1 MFSLLTDGRTF
12 LEVSVAI
19 GSPTNNVRETLL
31 RRGRSETLFF
41 SVHQATH
48 EKKKRKNFIW
58 RTERWKIRAAEENRN
73 WKKKAQKHCITRIQT
88 QRRIQKMSNCNN
100 NHCLC

>member
-19 GSPTNNVRETLL
+19 GSPTNNVRETLW

-48 EKKKRKNFIW
+48 EKKKK
-58 RTERWKIRAAEENRN
+58 KILFGGQKGGKSELQKKIETG
-73 WKKKAQKHCITRIQT
+73 KKKHKNIV
-88 QRRIQKMSNCNN
+88 
-100 NHCLC
+100 

>member
-48 EKKKRKNFIW
+48 EKKKK
-58 RTERWKIRAAEENRN
+58 EKILFGG
-73 WKKKAQKHCITRIQT
+73 QKGGKSELQ
-88 QRRIQKMSNCNN
+88 
-100 NHCLC
+100 

>member
-1 MFSLLTDGRTF
+1 MFSLLADNRMF

-41 SVHQATH
+41 LFIKLHM
-48 EKKKRKNFIW
+48 KKKKK
-58 RTERWKIRAAEENRN
+58 EKILFGG
-73 WKKKAQKHCITRIQT
+73 QKGGKSELQ
-88 QRRIQKMSNCNN
+88 
-100 NHCLC
+100 

>member
-1 MFSLLTDGRTF
+1 MFSLLTDGQTF

-41 SVHQATH
+41 LFIKLHMK
-48 EKKKRKNFIW
+48 KKKRKNFIW

>member
-41 SVHQATH
+41 LFIKLHM
-48 EKKKRKNFIW
+48 KKKKKNLFGGQKGGKS
-58 RTERWKIRAAEENRN
+58 ELQKKIETG
-73 WKKKAQKHCITRIQT
+73 KKKHKNIV
-88 QRRIQKMSNCNN
+88 
-100 NHCLC
+100 

>member
-1 MFSLLTDGRTF
+1 MFSLLADNRMF

-41 SVHQATH
+41 LFIKLHM
-48 EKKKRKNFIW
+48 KKKK
-58 RTERWKIRAAEENRN
+58 EKILFGGQKGGKSELQKKIETG
-73 WKKKAQKHCITRIQT
+73 KKKHKNIV
-88 QRRIQKMSNCNN
+88 
-100 NHCLC
+100 

>member
-1 MFSLLTDGRTF
+1 MF

-41 SVHQATH
+41 LFIKLHM
-48 EKKKRKNFIW
+48 KKK
-58 RTERWKIRAAEENRN
+58 
-73 WKKKAQKHCITRIQT
+73 KKKKILFGGQKGGKSELQ
-88 QRRIQKMSNCNN
+88 
-100 NHCLC
+100 